1 LSVQTA
7 GCLSDAQ
14 VRASY
19 NYFDCTKEDIK
30 NSGELAVKLSDRRF
44 GVGSDGIILVRPS
57 TVADFKMSMF
67 NADGSEARMCG
78 NGIRCV
84 GKFVYDKGLTDKKYV
99 EIETLGGIQRLNLNV
114 VEGKVATIK
123 VNVGKA
129 VLESKKIPTTLDLDR
144 IVNEPLVVAGEKY
157 NITCVLIGNHHCVVY
172 VDDLESLDL
181 EKIGPHFEN
190 HEIFPDRINTE
201 FVKIIDDKTAGTR
214 EKLFSQVAFR
224 MRVWERGSGETWA
237 CGTGAC
243 AVAVAGVL
251 NGHARHNEPIIV
263 KLKGGDLEIIYM
275 DDGTVYMEG
284 PAKIVFE
291 GCIEI

>member
-1 LSVQTA
+1 MLKFTKMH
-7 GCLSDAQ
+7 GIGND
-14 VRASY
+14 Y
-19 NYFDCTKEDIK
+19 IYFDCTKEDIK
-30 NSGELAVKLSDRRF
+30 NPEELAVKLSDRRYS
-44 GVGSDGIILVRPS
+44 VGSDGLILVRPS
-57 TVADFKMSMF
+57 AVADFKMSMF

-84 GKFVYDKGLTDKKYV
+84 GKFVYDKGLTDKKYI

-114 VEGKVATIK
+114 SEGKVASVK

-129 VLESKKIPTTLDLDR
+129 VLESSKIPATLGVER
-144 IVNEPLVVAGEKY
+144 IINEPLTVAGEKY
-157 NITCVLIGNHHCVVY
+157 NITCVLIGNQHCVVY
-172 VDDLESLDL
+172 ADDLEGLDL
-181 EKIGPHFEN
+181 EKIGPYFEN

-201 FVKIIDDKTAGTR
+201 FVKIIDDRT
-214 EKLFSQVAFR
+214 FQ

-251 NGHARHNEPIIV
+251 NGHARHNEPITV
-263 KLKGGDLEIIYM
+263 KLKGGDLEIIYT

-284 PAKIVFE
+284 AAETVFE
-291 GCIEI
+291 GCMAVTTSYK